1 MSAIEIEKRT
11 VTSQKF
17 KFVKLGIGQHIQ
29 KNKMKKALLKKISL
43 LVQIGKEIK
52 ARVGSDDFFRDP
64 SKIGLD
70 LNFND

>member
-29 KNKMKKALLKKISL
+29 KEQDEKRPLEKNQPVSPNWQGDKSTGWL
-43 LVQIGKEIK
+43 
-52 ARVGSDDFFRDP
+52 
-64 SKIGLD
+64 
-70 LNFND
+70 

>member
-1 MSAIEIEKRT
+1 
-11 VTSQKF
+11 
-17 KFVKLGIGQHIQ
+17 
-29 KNKMKKALLKKISL
+29 MKKDLLKKISL

-70 LNFND
+70 LTFND

>member
-29 KNKMKKALLKKISL
+29 KEQDEKSPLKKNQPVSPNWQGDKSTGWL
-43 LVQIGKEIK
+43 
-52 ARVGSDDFFRDP
+52 S
-64 SKIGLD
+64 
-70 LNFND
+70 